1 MSIALD
7 QAINYKS
14 KYEIKV
20 DSKTLAP
27 KKNKGYSKSRNV
39 MRRAVTM
46 LLVFSI
52 MAMGFLGFSGAI
64 PKAQA
69 ADDPFGICK
78 TINKNGVWFNNSTA
92 GYMGPMNVP
101 SEGKITAY
109 EKYGMS
115 GTVWTVWR
123 GPIDSG
129 SDSPPYETSV
139 SNKYKSENPYF
150 ANGVCVPAPE
160 LLTAG
165 TANTMFLF
173 AKVTVFVSNLVYQV
187 AFEGKDNA
195 IGPLQEQISKI
206 INPGDGQRGLKDTLY
221 LEFLIPVIMLAALY
235 LGYVGLI
242 KRRSSEALSSG
253 IWMIGSAITGLWLLI
268 NPMTIPNAT
277 NAVINSV
284 TSGIMTGI
292 TSSSADGLSKVGEV
306 KDGPSAL
313 CAVDDQ
319 NVALSQTEKD
329 KKVTQAEKNQTH
341 KITRL
346 VQCSLWY
353 SFVYVPWATGQYG
366 ISPTTADA
374 GQMAIL
380 KQHSGLMA
388 SGVSLDAKGTGNDV
402 QNVNWPLYQLDKQ
415 VGNANQEAAWAQIPI
430 AQLGEPGDGK
440 GGTVNTAWKGDAS
453 GGLIT
458 KAFFSLIAAIGV
470 GVMIISLGM
479 SMIVFELGLVILMLL
494 APLFFLVGVHP
505 GFGRRLALKWVET
518 MLSLT
523 LKRIVLSV
531 LLGVMITFY
540 SIAISI
546 PESTLPWY
554 GTLVLIVAISIAGLK
569 YKDTVTDMFGNIN
582 LGGGGPIQEPDSKM
596 GAMAKGAMA
605 GVVGGVM
612 GGTIAGRAS
621 STASVIRSGKTGTDS
636 SKNGSGGA
644 ATQRAKVS
652 PALEG
657 VEGNGFSGGTSAADA
672 SSSPAVSRVEPSFD
686 DSSNANANTAGAGVA
701 GAGLAGGSNAG
712 DPKRK
717 DARIQEKQAAI
728 ASRSQAK
735 RQKLEERL
743 DGRVSKTS
751 STARRVGNF
760 NTIAG
765 AAFKGAV
772 MGRSGADV
780 TYIASSTQAAVLK
793 KKMDAQKQGKKDVAV
808 AGRRQTEYTQ
818 AWEEYNAATS
828 DADKRKASEKIKATY
843 GQMSSGEKK
852 YLKGI
857 GKLNEQTS
865 GQMNKAAGLPK
876 KPAQPASSAGNSSNK
891 VAPKRRH
898 VDPTAGGGLP
908 PRRPQP

>member
-27 KKNKGYSKSRNV
+27 KKNKGYSKSRNAF
-39 MRRAVTM
+39 RRAVTM

-92 GYMGPMNVP
+92 GYMGPMNTP

-129 SDSPPYETSV
+129 SDSPPYETDI
-139 SNKYKSENPYF
+139 SNKYKSENAYF

-195 IGPLQEQISKI
+195 INPLQKQIAKV
-206 INPGDGQRGLKDTLY
+206 INPGNGERGLKDTLY
-221 LEFLIPVIMLAALY
+221 LEFLIPVIMLSALY

-242 KRRSSEALSSG
+242 KRRSSEAISSG

-268 NPMTIPNAT
+268 NPMTIPNFT
-277 NAVINSV
+277 NTAINAV

-292 TSSSADGLSKVGEV
+292 TSSSSDGLSNVGVTEAG
-306 KDGPSAL
+306 KPAGPSAL
-313 CAVDDQ
+313 CAVNED
-319 NVALSQTEKD
+319 AAHKER
-329 KKVTQAEKNQTH
+329 

-353 SFVYVPWATGQYG
+353 SFIYVPWASGQYG
-366 ISPTTADA
+366 ISPTTQNQAERD
-374 GQMAIL
+374 IL
-380 KQHSGLMA
+380 NQHASLMS
-388 SGVSLDAKGTGNDV
+388 SGVSLNAKGTGDNV
-402 QNVNWPLYQLDKQ
+402 ERVNWPLYQLDKQ

-430 AQLGEPGDGK
+430 AQLGQPGDGK
-440 GGTVNTAWKGDAS
+440 GGTVNTAWKGDPS

-470 GVMIISLGM
+470 GIMIISLGM
-479 SMIVFELGLVILMLL
+479 SMIVFELGLVILMML

-540 SIAISI
+540 SIAIAI

-554 GTLVLIVAISIAGLK
+554 GTLVLIVAISIAGMK

-621 STASVIRSGKTGTDS
+621 STASVIRNGKTGTDS

-652 PALEG
+652 KALEG
-657 VEGNGFSGGTSAADA
+657 IESNGFGGGTSAADA
-672 SSSPAVSRVEPSFD
+672 SSSPAVSRVEPSFEG
-686 DSSNANANTAGAGVA
+686 APTGAGAGVA
-701 GAGLAGGSNAG
+701 GVAGLAGTGSEAG

-717 DARIQEKQAAI
+717 DTRIQEKQAAI

-751 STARRVGNF
+751 NTARRVGNF

-818 AWEEYNAATS
+818 AWEEYNAATTE
-828 DADKRKASEKIKATY
+828 ADKKNASEKIKATY
-843 GQMSSGEKK
+843 GQMSAGEKK
-852 YLKGI
+852 YLKGV

-876 KPAQPASSAGNSSNK
+876 KPAQPTSGSSSSSNK
-891 VAPKRRH
+891 VAPRRRY